1 MRALVDVSSNP
12 TEWFIDLQANS
23 IGKSIA
29 AIKGKVILLADG
41 KPKENRIACLQ
52 SLSDRSKDLIIGFIE
67 NTLWGKRDS
76 AEADLL
82 VGVKDELITTF
93 DDEESLKSLDEILE
107 ARSRGTKAGDSSIE
121 FLRRAILP
129 FAKIS
134 SKVEI
139 FDKWGAGM
147 LLNNNFLPL
156 KELLALP
163 DVEICMFTGIA
174 KNDIESNLAF
184 DIRSIEI
191 ETKFESVV
199 KAARGESLNSSI
211 TRLHSYLIE
220 GKDLHNR
227 WIVFHLLE
235 NKSLIM
241 SLPKG
246 LVEFSP
252 ELMLE
257 ATSVDLKEDSYN
269 VVNVRNQWQRY
280 RPELP
285 RKTSSWCG
293 RVRF

>member
-52 SLSDRSKDLIIGFIE
+52 SLSDRSRDLIIGFIE

-93 DDEESLKSLDEILE
+93 DDEESLKSIDEKLE

-184 DIRSIEI
+184 DSRSIEI

-199 KAARGESLNSSI
+199 KAARGESSNSAI

-246 LVEFSP
+246 LVEFSS

-269 VVNVRNQWQRY
+269 VANVRNQWHRY